1 MNRIPSFLIA
11 FLSTFFVTTAYAQ
24 ATIKETSE
32 DIVTYGFS
40 DPNPIAEPEA
50 PIYPYFR
57 FEGYEHKGT
66 PKKWKVI
73 QLENPY
79 ISVSLLPEAGGKIWG
94 AINKVTGVEFLYKNN
109 VMKFRNIA
117 MRGPWTSGGVEFNFG
132 LIGHIPSTSTPVDYL
147 TRKNADGSV
156 SCLVAS

>member
-1 MNRIPSFLIA
+1 MNLVSSSLIA

-24 ATIKETSE
+24 ATIRETSE

-73 QLENPY
+73 QLE
-79 ISVSLLPEAGGKIWG
+79 I
-94 AINKVTGVEFLYKNN
+94 KVL
-109 VMKFRNIA
+109 
-117 MRGPWTSGGVEFNFG
+117 S
-132 LIGHIPSTSTPVDYL
+132 
-147 TRKNADGSV
+147 
-156 SCLVAS
+156 